1 MAILIFISIYSD
13 RIQDQATLLSQ
24 VPTHSETKSHHGSA
38 ILRPFRSPLM
48 ALAIASAA
56 IFIVVRLEW
65 VTARRDGM
73 TPFLSEYSRVVDGYT
88 T

>member
-1 MAILIFISIYSD
+1 MEALYY
-13 RIQDQATLLSQ
+13 
-24 VPTHSETKSHHGSA
+24 VPFGLA
-38 ILRPFRSPLM
+38 LM